1 MSALIPKAV
10 TRRHGDFAD
19 RPNIFPAASFKI
31 PCSFA
36 QGICL
41 QTIEIGR

>member
-1 MSALIPKAV
+1 MSALIPKAD
-10 TRRHGDFAD
+10 TRRYGDFAV
-19 RPNIFPAASFKI
+19 RPDIFPAASFKI
-31 PCSFA
+31 PCFFA